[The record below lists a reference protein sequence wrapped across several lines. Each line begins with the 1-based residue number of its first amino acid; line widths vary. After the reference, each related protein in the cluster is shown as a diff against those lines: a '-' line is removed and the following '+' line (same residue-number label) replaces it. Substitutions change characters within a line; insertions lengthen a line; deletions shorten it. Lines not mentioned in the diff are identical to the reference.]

1 MARNAYGGRRRDFIK
16 TVGAGSI
23 VGLAGCLGEADD
35 GEREFVDVT
44 MSAWGGPYRD
54 IMFEEFAQP
63 FAEEHNIEI
72 QILEHSNSF
81 DVLSNVR
88 SGQEIHGGFFD
99 DFSSYEAY
107 QEGLLAPIDED
118 IVTADIDAFFDD
130 VLLDRPGIVGRDEGV
145 RYNDVNTGL
154 FVGSAF
160 YNPDEVD
167 EITNWDD
174 LIANEDLRND
184 FALLG
189 NVPFYIP
196 YLIGF
201 SMGINLNDLADVS
214 ESEREETMDQVWEK
228 MEDVFDRAVDFTND
242 GNTMNLFSD
251 GSINAGQ
258 LPAADARNLSEDT
271 GIPTEAVIPEEGT
284 WANVNP
290 IVIFDE
296 TTDADQ
302 EYTMQHFIQSTFD
315 RERRAA
321 YAERLP
327 YTQGIDWG
335 DMENPLAD
343 NPEQGSLD
351 LINPPDPRFVNEF
364 QTDWSLRQEEL

>member
-242 GNTMNLFSD
+242 GNTMNLFSG